1 MKTQA
6 LEFLRELQRGGMLE
20 SMVSSVQQEAAQ
32 MPLGAMTNGAQ
43 RRLPDGPDLENDGG
57 FSMLLLMRC
66 LRASPVSSEGVRNG
80 DV

>member
-32 MPLGAMTNGAQ
+32 MPLGAMTDGAK
-43 RRLPDGPDLENDGG
+43 RRLPDGPDLEEE
-57 FSMLLLMRC
+57 FQHA
-66 LRASPVSSEGVRNG
+66 ASDEMPPSLPGSEGPIMLASLT
-80 DV
+80 